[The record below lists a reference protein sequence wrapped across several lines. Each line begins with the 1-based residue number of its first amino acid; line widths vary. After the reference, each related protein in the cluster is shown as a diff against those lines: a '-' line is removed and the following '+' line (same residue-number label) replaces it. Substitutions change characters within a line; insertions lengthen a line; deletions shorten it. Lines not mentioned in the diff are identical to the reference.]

1 MGFQAARCPSCA
13 GGIQVPTDRDII
25 KCTYCGVDVVVR
37 EAIRAVGGTAS
48 GSSGKDEHTPMPIIV
63 GGGGLYAV
71 LDGNQPVTAKDAVNA
86 GSFFFGVVFL
96 VIGGVT
102 ALISLGLLLAGQS
115 TVIQALFGLV
125 IGALFLVL
133 GVRRFQALRKRPVPK
148 GNGPQ

>member
-13 GGIQVPTDRDII
+13 GGIQVPTDRDVV
-25 KCTYCGVDVVVR
+25 KCMHCGVDVVVR
-37 EAIRAVGGTAS
+37 EAIRVVADRAPDT
-48 GSSGKDEHTPMPIIV
+48 SGKDEHTPMPIIV

-102 ALISLGLLLAGQS
+102 ALFSLGVLLAGHS
-115 TVIQALFGLV
+115 TAIQAVVGLV

-133 GVRRFQALRKRPVPK
+133 GVRRFRAIR
-148 GNGPQ
+148 GPRRH